1 MPPPPIPFSGKGI
14 NERGATY
21 RSLKTGEYSL
31 SRAVKDKWRRKE
43 SYDIILPRYFG
54 ETKVG
59 ETPAEVPDAVKGRV
73 FETTLAAITG
83 DFSQEYLKMY
93 FQVVGVEDHK
103 AQTVFKGHEY
113 LRDYLR
119 SLVRRRST
127 KVDGFYRVTTQD
139 GYRVKIV
146 VTAMT
151 QSRIKTSQEFAIR
164 EIMRAVVEE
173 KAKTLTFDQI
183 AHEMV
188 LGKLASDV
196 YNQAR
201 KVTTLRHVG
210 VRKSELIATPLP
222 A

>member
-1 MPPPPIPFSGKGI
+1 M
-14 NERGATY
+14 
-21 RSLKTGEYSL
+21 
-31 SRAVKDKWRRKE
+31 SRATRDKWRRKE
-43 SYDIILPRYFG
+43 WYDIILPRYFG

-59 ETPAEVPDAVKGRV
+59 ETPSDDPEKVQGRV

-83 DFSQEYLKMY
+83 DFSQEYMKMY
-93 FQVVGVEDHK
+93 FQVDEIEGHV
-103 AQTVFKGHEY
+103 ARTVFKGHEY

-127 KVDGFYRVTTQD
+127 KVDGFFRVYTKD

-151 QSRIKTSQEFAIR
+151 QRRIQTSKEVAIR
-164 EIMRAVVEE
+164 KVMENIVLD
-173 KAKTLTFDQI
+173 KAENLTYDQL

-196 YNQAR
+196 YNEA
-201 KVTTLRHVG
+201 KNVCALRHVG
-210 VRKSELIATPLP
+210 VRKSELLAIPNN
-222 A
+222 

>member
-1 MPPPPIPFSGKGI
+1 
-14 NERGATY
+14 
-21 RSLKTGEYSL
+21 L

-43 SYDIILPRYFG
+43 WYDIILPRYFG

-59 ETPAEVPDAVKGRV
+59 ETPCEEPGKVMGRI

-83 DFSQEYLKMY
+83 DFSQEYMKMY
-93 FQVVGVEDHK
+93 FQVNEVDGHT
-103 AQTVFKGHEY
+103 ARTVFKGHEY

-127 KVDGFYRVTTQD
+127 KVDGYFRVKTKD
-139 GYRVKIV
+139 DYRVKII

-151 QSRIKTSQEFAIR
+151 QTRIKTSDEKAIR
-164 EIMRAVVEE
+164 KIMEDIVNE
-173 KAKTLTFDQI
+173 KVQALTFDQL

-196 YNQAR
+196 YNLA
-201 KVTTLRHVG
+201 KNITSLRHVG
-210 VRKSELIATPLP
+210 VRKSELLALP
-222 A
+222 N

>member
-1 MPPPPIPFSGKGI
+1 M
-14 NERGATY
+14 
-21 RSLKTGEYSL
+21 
-31 SRAVKDKWRRKE
+31 SRATRDKWRRKE
-43 SYDIILPRYFG
+43 WYDIILPRYFG

-59 ETPAEVPDAVKGRV
+59 ETPSDDPEKVQGRV

-83 DFSQEYLKMY
+83 DFSQEYMKMY
-93 FQVVGVEDHK
+93 FQVDEIEGHV
-103 AQTVFKGHEY
+103 ARTVFKGHEY

-127 KVDGFYRVTTQD
+127 KVDGFFRVYTKD

-151 QSRIKTSQEFAIR
+151 QRRIQTSKEVAIR
-164 EIMRAVVEE
+164 KVMESIVLD
-173 KAKTLTFDQI
+173 KAENLTYDQL

-196 YNQAR
+196 YNEA
-201 KVTTLRHVG
+201 KNVCALRHVG
-210 VRKSELIATPLP
+210 VRKSELLAIPNN
-222 A
+222 